1 MDDPGEELGAEAS
14 KLVSAGQDWARSAF
28 AAHPPAEPG
37 VAATEC
43 VPWCP
48 ICQFA
53 GILRGEHPEVAERLA
68 EAGAALAGAMKS
80 LSDAALTRAQAAQR
94 DGSKPGRPKPAPRVQ
109 HIRLDDPDES

>member
-1 MDDPGEELGAEAS
+1 MADPGEEFGAEAS
-14 KLVSAGQDWARSAF
+14 KLMSAVQEWARSALG
-28 AAHPPAEPG
+28 AHPTGERA
-37 VAATEC
+37 AATEC

-68 EAGAALAGAMKS
+68 EAGAALAGAMKA
-80 LSDAALTRAQAAQR
+80 LSDAALARAQAAQPDGAR
-94 DGSKPGRPKPAPRVQ
+94 DGRPKPAPRVQ